1 MNSQWRVFN
10 FFKTEQN
17 ALPLESSWNSLREDI
32 DVTCSACGRGYIF
45 FGDSAGNIHRIN
57 HSFNVTSFQAFKC
70 TVTHVF
76 QLKSYNIL
84 AACGIDE
91 EGINPVIKIYNMDN
105 TNKQGVP
112 FCSRVQPAIPENNV
126 PSYVSCFAVHENL
139 SMMAVGFDQG
149 SCMIYKG
156 DVTKDRRG
164 NKVIPIQT
172 TSKDTVTG
180 LHFVGSGKEVFLNV
194 NTQNEIFG
202 YNLTEKV
209 LKKTSLSFNKG
220 CEMNCSALADST
232 CDYKLAVGGTDKISL
247 YKIKEPCSTE
257 VPFEGTK
264 QMIKCLNGYLVIVY
278 KDKVKLSSSISEF
291 GEKNVVKII
300 DLKQNMTVHSSLLPQ
315 VRHFMFE
322 WGAFYVLS
330 KANNLIRLQ
339 EIDIYEK
346 LNKLFSKNQYT
357 LAISIAE
364 SQGLGNE
371 GMMEIFK
378 LYGDHLY
385 TKNEFDKSIIQYIK
399 TIGNL
404 EPSYIIRKF
413 LDAQQIGNLTLYLQ
427 AMHERGLANEDHT
440 TLLLNCF
447 TKLKDETNL
456 NIFIMKPDS
465 ELHFDVETAIKVC
478 RQAHYFK
485 QALQLAKKH
494 QKHKWFLKIVLED
507 THEYEQALEYIKKLS
522 FSGIEKALDQYG
534 QTLMNSL
541 PSETT
546 DLLIQFSTE
555 LSRSSKRSSCKGEDF
570 VHIFPNNSSDMLIKF
585 LEHLTEVEEQP
596 SLFVF
601 NDLLEFYLNKIK
613 REEISDG
620 SIFDI
625 KDKTLDLLKDLFKK
639 HPTDTE
645 RATTLCTLNNFEEGI
660 VFLYESLNSY
670 ESLLRYYMQMKSYDK
685 VIETCIK
692 FSENDTS
699 LWEKALT
706 YFVQQPNSYDYLQ
719 QVLAHIDQQDIVP
732 PLIVIRILSESP
744 CATLGLVKNYLLK
757 RVQEGQDKIN
767 KYEASIEKSK
777 AETES
782 LEKRIHQL
790 KTEATVLQETKCSIC
805 NGSLELPTI
814 YFLCSHAF
822 HQSCFDSY
830 DIAECPIC
838 MEKNRKISDAIQ
850 QQQRMLANPTQMH
863 KDFMRGLK
871 ESNDPYQHIASYFSK
886 GIFTSTNTNK
896 QVRKT
901 SKDSSLAVIDDS
913 LTKDLLMLQS
923 ND

>member
-10 FFKTEQN
+10 FFKTEHN
-17 ALPLESSWNSLREDI
+17 VLPLESSWNSIREDI
-32 DVTCSACGRGYIF
+32 DVTCSACGRGHIL
-45 FGDSAGNIHRIN
+45 FGDSAGNIHKIN
-57 HSFNVTSFQAFKC
+57 HSFHVTSFQAFKC
-70 TVTHVF
+70 TVTHLV
-76 QLKSYNIL
+76 QLQSYNIL

-91 EGINPVIKIYNMDN
+91 EGINPVIKVYNLDN

-112 FCSRVQPAIPENNV
+112 FCSRVQKAVPEDNN
-126 PSYVSCFAVHENL
+126 PSYVSCFAVHESL
-139 SMMAVGFDQG
+139 SAMAVGFDQG
-149 SCMIYKG
+149 SCMVFKG

-164 NKVIPIQT
+164 NKSIPIQT
-172 TSKDTVTG
+172 SSKDIVTG
-180 LHFVGSGKEVFLNV
+180 LHFVGSGKEIFLNV
-194 NTQNEIFG
+194 TTQNEVFW
-202 YNLTEKV
+202 YNLNDKL
-209 LKKTSLSFNKG
+209 LKKTFLSQNNG
-220 CEMNCSALADST
+220 CEMNCSALTDST

-247 YKIKEPCSTE
+247 FKVKDSSNTD
-257 VPFEGTK
+257 VHFEGKK
-264 QMIKCLNGYLVIVY
+264 QMIKYLNGYLVIVY

-291 GEKNVVKII
+291 GEKNVVKIV
-300 DLKQNMTVHSSLLPQ
+300 DLKQNMTVYSSLLPQ

-330 KANNLIRLQ
+330 KANSLIRLQ

-346 LNKLFSKNQYT
+346 LSKLFSKNQYT

-364 SQGLGNE
+364 SQGLGSE

-385 TKNEFDKSIIQYIK
+385 AKNEFDKSITQYIK

-427 AMHERGLANEDHT
+427 VMHEKGLANEDHT

-456 NIFIMKPDS
+456 NAFIMKPDCN
-465 ELHFDVETAIKVC
+465 LHFDVETAIKVC

-485 QALQLAKKH
+485 QALQLAENH

-507 THEYEQALEYIKKLS
+507 TCEYKKALEYIKKLS
-522 FSGIEKALDQYG
+522 FSCIENALNQYG

-541 PSETT
+541 PLETT

-555 LSRSSKRSSCKGEDF
+555 LSLSSKKSSCKGEDF
-570 VHIFPNNSSDMLIKF
+570 IHIFQNNSSDMLVKF

-613 REEISDG
+613 REEVSDG
-620 SIFDI
+620 SVFDI

-639 HPTDTE
+639 HPKDTE
-645 RATTLCTLNNFEEGI
+645 RASTLCTLNNFEEGI

-670 ESLLRYYMQMKSYDK
+670 ESLLRYYMQIKSFDK
-685 VIETCIK
+685 VIETCTMY
-692 FSENDTS
+692 SENDAS

-706 YFVQQPNSYDYLQ
+706 YFAQQPNSYDYLQ
-719 QVLAHIDQQDIVP
+719 QVLAHIDKQDVIP
-732 PLIVIRILSESP
+732 PLVVIKILSESP
-744 CATLGLVKNYLLK
+744 CATLGLVKSYLLK
-757 RVQEGQDKIN
+757 RVQGGQNEIDK
-767 KYEASIEKSK
+767 YQASIDKRK
-777 AETES
+777 AETEA
-782 LEKRIHQL
+782 LEKQIHQL

-814 YFLCSHAF
+814 YFLCGHAF
-822 HQSCFDSY
+822 HQTCFESY
-830 DIAECPIC
+830 DVAECPIC
-838 MEKNRKISDAIQ
+838 MEKNRKLTEAIK

-863 KDFMRGLK
+863 KDFVKGLK
-871 ESNDPYQHIASYFSK
+871 ESSDPYQHIASYFSK
-886 GIFTSTNTNK
+886 GIFTSNNTHK
-896 QVRKT
+896 PVRKT
-901 SKDSSLAVIDDS
+901 SKDSSLVVIDDS
-913 LTKDLLMLQS
+913 LEKELLMLQS